1 LHGTTVSEAVVIIKE
16 TLRIQA
22 ASQSK
27 FIEFNLINKFTHS
40 FPSDK
45 PLKIITGRGSHSVNQ
60 VSVLKPAVRKAL
72 VEDGWNVASWDG
84 GLVVRGKHSAIAAS

>member
-1 LHGTTVSEAVVIIKE
+1 MSMRPSVPKLLPRVRSSTFKLTVK
-16 TLRIQA
+16 
-22 ASQSK
+22 
-27 FIEFNLINKFTHS
+27 INQS

-84 GLVVRGKHSAIAAS
+84 GLVVRGKNAAAS

>member
-1 LHGTTVSEAVVIIKE
+1 ME
-16 TLRIQA
+16 LRFQRL
-22 ASQSK
+22 SSLSK
-27 FIEFNLINKFTHS
+27 RPSVPKLLPRVRSSTFNLINKFTQS

-84 GLVVRGKHSAIAAS
+84 GLVVRGKHVAVAAS